1 MAALRGPGRPQ
12 RHRPTA
18 SGSRWRLTRWVAVR
32 TVRPTSAGSVTVRRT
47 WDSRA
52 WPTSSASEG
61 MRSGAG
67 IGGPGRDRARCVRR
81 EVEEVDEQLGA
92 GHPVDRGVV
101 DLADHGHVAVVEALH
116 HVDLPQGPGPVEGD
130 AHDGAHQLG
139 QLQAPPGARSAWR
152 RTW

>member
-1 MAALRGPGRPQ
+1 MAALHGVRGARSGTTPT
-12 RHRPTA
+12 TA

-67 IGGPGRDRARCVRR
+67 GSELAPAAT
-81 EVEEVDEQLGA
+81 QAGA
-92 GHPVDRGVV
+92 S
-101 DLADHGHVAVVEALH
+101 EA
-116 HVDLPQGPGPVEGD
+116 
-130 AHDGAHQLG
+130 
-139 QLQAPPGARSAWR
+139 
-152 RTW
+152 